1 MELILSL
8 ILLNGSKMV
17 MPKNIV
23 WNFLTLFHFYFK
35 YAYRLALF
43 VVFLSVY
50 IQVMSFFPYLQ
61 RDVAYCKIWWR
72 TKLIIFIPYTVVI
85 TYAFVV
91 SEDRLDFAVGG
102 ICGVLYQIYGLWV
115 VKAFISEL
123 EFPRDCESKG
133 IEKL

>member
-1 MELILSL
+1 MHRLSL
-8 ILLNGSKMV
+8 LLVLFSV
-17 MPKNIV
+17 MCNV
-23 WNFLTLFHFYFK
+23 HN
-35 YAYRLALF
+35 
-43 VVFLSVY
+43 
-50 IQVMSFFPYLQ
+50 MFFIFRNLQ
-61 RDVAYCKIWWR
+61 RDIAYCKVWWR

-102 ICGVLYQIYGLWV
+102 ICGVVYQIYGLWV

-123 EFPRDCESKG
+123 EFPGNCESKG